1 MTNEEKRN
9 IYNNIQNL
17 YNMDFKSWQEVL
29 AMMYNL
35 VSDIEQK
42 FENFEQRFEFM
53 LGKEVTVV
61 INKMYLD
68 GTLASIINEE
78 IFSDLNVK
86 IDKVKSDIMF
96 VLTNEVNRVNDEI
109 KSINEQLDH
118 KANLV
123 YVDAKDTEILRQV
136 EQGVTD
142 EQLKNAVQAKIDD
155 GTISSLAVGND
166 TIQNINIK
174 DNVIH
179 EQKLAF
185 VPNLNICSNIIDVQF
200 GISGTNVTIYLYA
213 NSNIQLWHYLNTGG
227 NNNSINLNALNKSY
241 TLANYKSLIWDLTTN
256 TLEVINTGLSNKNK
270 HILLATN
277 ENGIIS
283 VGYIANLYTYIR
295 NYSDMRG
302 IQQNSVSMFLTNPNS
317 LYLYEDNKRDGYV
330 YIKFDGS
337 ITLNTSR
344 IYNVLDVSK
353 TYDEIVAQLNSQ
365 SLYDNTQKT
374 SYDNIK
380 NCLRL
385 ASAEILVYDYINSLF
400 TVVKHSSLDKYKHIV
415 IAKNIDGALAEGQL
429 KSLYLNKLINYN
441 LLDTSLVQT
450 DIWDSYRDKL
460 NRIVS
465 NQNANTITFSWITD
479 VHTEESDKKCV
490 TLGYNYLKRVADNIS
505 LDFMINGGDNIL
517 GHKGKQAELSNHRK
531 LAEKLA
537 PYKPFYLI
545 GNHDAN
551 VGETPL
557 SMSTVIHPRE
567 LYNIYGRKF
576 KDEVVWGSKEQMY
589 YYKDIEDKNI
599 RMIFLNTSD
608 YIYEDDGTGYSTLGG
623 SMGVRQE
630 QVRWFGEVALNTD
643 KEVII
648 FTHIPLLT
656 SGEGIIGTGETL
668 PRNMIAFK
676 GLLEAFKN
684 GTRYTY
690 SYTDEA
696 PLLQPYFNC
705 SVDVD
710 FTNKGQGKVICVIS
724 GHVHLDQ
731 MVELNG
737 IKHITT
743 LDEYN
748 DKWHESL
755 SPERIPFT
763 NSGFAFDIVNLNTTK
778 RIITFYRF
786 GAGEDREY
794 SY

>member
-1 MTNEEKRN
+1 MNIDEKVGNKRFTVYDSEADTVLELINELGSLTNDVCDSLDNKTD
-9 IYNNIQNL
+9 L
-17 YNMDFKSWQEVL
+17 FGDHKGSWQGLNSPTMSEEGMRATVE
-29 AMMYNL
+29 
-35 VSDIEQK
+35 DI
-42 FENFEQRFEFM
+42 
-53 LGKEVTVV
+53 
-61 INKMYLD
+61 IDNKIPAIETSLD
-68 GTLASIINEE
+68 T
-78 IFSDLNVK
+78 
-86 IDKVKSDIMF
+86 
-96 VLTNEVNRVNDEI
+96 
-109 KSINEQLDH
+109 
-118 KANLV
+118 KANLL

-142 EQLKNAVQAKIDD
+142 DQLKNAIQSKIDD
-155 GTISSLAVGND
+155 GTIPSLAVGND
-166 TIQNINIK
+166 AIQNTNIK
-174 DNVIH
+174 DNTIY

-185 VPNLNICSNIIDVQF
+185 VPNINICSNITDVQL
-200 GISGTNVTIYLYA
+200 GISGTSVTIYLYA
-213 NSNIQLWHYLNTGG
+213 KENIKLWYYLNTGG
-227 NNNSINLNALNKSY
+227 NNYSINLNSLNKSY
-241 TLANYKSLIWDLTTN
+241 TLENYKSLVWDLTTN
-256 TLEVINTGLSNKNK
+256 TLEVISTGLSNKNK

-283 VGYIANLYTYIR
+283 VGYIADLYTYIR
-295 NYSDMRG
+295 NYSDMRS
-302 IQQNSVSMFLTNPNS
+302 IQQNSVSMFLTNPTS
-317 LYLYEDNKRDGYV
+317 LYLFEENKQNGYV
-330 YIKFDGS
+330 YFKFDGS
-337 ITLNTSR
+337 LTLNTSR
-344 IYNVLDVSK
+344 IYNVEDVSK
-353 TYDEIVAQLNSQ
+353 TYDEIVTQLNSQ
-365 SLYDNTQKT
+365 SLYDNTNKT
-374 SYDNIK
+374 SWDNIK

-385 ASAEILVYDYINSLF
+385 ASAEVLVYDFISKTF
-400 TVVKHSSLDKYKHIV
+400 TVVKHSKLDVYKHIV
-415 IAKNIDGALAEGQL
+415 IAKNVDGTLIND
-429 KSLYLNKLINYN
+429 KIKNLYINKLVSYN
-441 LLDTSLVQT
+441 SLDTSLVQT

-465 NQNANTITFSWITD
+465 NQNSNTVTFSWITD

-490 TLGYNYLKRVADNIS
+490 TSGYNYLKRVADNIS

-545 GNHDAN
+545 GNHDTN

-557 SMSTVIHPRE
+557 SMGTVIHTRE

-608 YIYEDDGTGYSTLGG
+608 FLYEDDGNGYSKLGG

-643 KEVII
+643 KEVIV

-656 SGEGIIGTGETL
+656 SLQGIIGTGENL
-668 PRNMIAFK
+668 PRNVIALR

-690 SYTDEA
+690 SYTDPA

-710 FTNKGQGKVICVIS
+710 FATKGQGKVIGVIS

-731 MVELNG
+731 MVEFNG

-748 DKWHESL
+748 D
-755 SPERIPFT
+755 
-763 NSGFAFDIVNLNTTK
+763 
-778 RIITFYRF
+778 
-786 GAGEDREY
+786 
-794 SY
+794 

>member
-1 MTNEEKRN
+1 MSIWNKKNFSIYTSDERSALGLIEE
-9 IYNNIQNL
+9 
-17 YNMDFKSWQEVL
+17 
-29 AMMYNL
+29 
-35 VSDIEQK
+35 
-42 FENFEQRFEFM
+42 
-53 LGKEVTVV
+53 LGKQTNYNTEELEKVKESD
-61 INKMYLD
+61 NKKVSHDEMN
-68 GTLASIINEE
+68 SIY
-78 IFSDLNVK
+78 K
-86 IDKVKSDIMF
+86 IDKNADFTGSWHGIKKPTASQEGLQATVDKI
-96 VLTNEVNRVNDEI
+96 VEQEI
-109 KSINEQLDH
+109 PNINSHLDS

-123 YVDAKDTEILRQV
+123 YVDTKDAEILRQV
-136 EQGVTD
+136 EQGVTN
-142 EQLKNAVQAKIDD
+142 EQLKNAIQAKIDD
-155 GTISSLAVGND
+155 GTIPSLSVGND
-166 TIQNINIK
+166 SIQNINIK
-174 DNVIH
+174 DNVIY

-185 VPNLNICSNIIDVQF
+185 VPNINICSNITDLQLGVD
-200 GISGTNVTIYLYA
+200 GTSVTIYLYA
-213 NSNIQLWHYLNTGG
+213 KANIQLWHYLNTGG

-241 TLANYKSLIWDLTTN
+241 TLANYNSLVWDLTTN
-256 TLEVINTGLSNKNK
+256 TLQVINTGLSNKNK

-302 IQQNSVSMFLTNPNS
+302 IQQNSTSMFLTNPNS
-317 LYLYEDNKRDGYV
+317 LYLYEDNKQDGYV

-353 TYDEIVAQLNSQ
+353 TYDEIVTQLNTQ

-374 SYDNIK
+374 SWDNIK

-385 ASAEILVYDYINSLF
+385 ASAEVLVYDFINSLF
-400 TVVKHSSLDKYKHIV
+400 TVVKHSNLDKYKHIV
-415 IAKNIDGALAEGQL
+415 IAKNVDG
-429 KSLYLNKLINYN
+429 SLVDDNIKRLYNNKLINYN

-465 NQNANTITFSWITD
+465 NQNANTITFCWITD

-589 YYKDIEDKNI
+589 YYKDIEEKNI

-608 YIYEDDGTGYSTLGG
+608 YIYEDDGTGHSILGG

-630 QVRWFGEVALNTD
+630 QVRWFGETALNTD
-643 KEVII
+643 KEVIV

-656 SGEGIIGTGETL
+656 SREGIIGTGENL

-684 GTRYTY
+684 ATRYQY
-690 SYTDEA
+690 NYTDPA
-696 PLLQPYFNC
+696 QLLQPYFNC

-710 FTNKGQGKVICVIS
+710 FTTKGQGKVIAVIS

-731 MVELNG
+731 MVEQNG

-748 DKWHESL
+748 DKWHEL
-755 SPERIPFT
+755 SPDRIAFT

-778 RIITFYRF
+778 RTINFYRF

-794 SY
+794 AY